1 MKTKVIYECKCRSLS
16 TNNKNMIG
24 SVGTPRKLMHLS
36 QAIIVSVVWDALNT
50 CMATELQQFK
60 FQIDNKSKSFK
71 MCVLIFPLFCL
82 SSFCERVV
90 EVWVW
95 VSSVIVQCFS
105 YFRLLY
111 KSRCCLIP
119 FGKGHICCIS
129 KFMNTFRVVYS
140 VKALF
145 AVQLNTLILF
155 DNVKAHLVFS

>member
-1 MKTKVIYECKCRSLS
+1 
-16 TNNKNMIG
+16 MIG
-24 SVGTPRKLMHLS
+24 SVGTPQKLMCMS
-36 QAIIVSVVWDALNT
+36 QVIIVSGVWDALNT

-60 FQIDNKSKSFK
+60 FQINNKSKSFK
-71 MCVLIFPLFCL
+71 ICVLISPLFLFCL
-82 SSFCERVV
+82 SSFCKRVV

-95 VSSVIVQCFS
+95 VSSIIVQCFS
-105 YFRLLY
+105 YSRLLY

-145 AVQLNTLILF
+145 AVQLNTLFCLIM
-155 DNVKAHLVFS
+155 

>member
-1 MKTKVIYECKCRSLS
+1 
-16 TNNKNMIG
+16 MIG
-24 SVGTPRKLMHLS
+24 SIGTPQKLVLMS
-36 QAIIVSVVWDALNT
+36 QAIILFCVWDALNT
-50 CMATELQQFK
+50 CIATELQQIK

-71 MCVLIFPLFCL
+71 IGVLISPPFLFYL
-82 SSFCERVV
+82 SSFCERAV

-95 VSSVIVQCFS
+95 VCFLIVQCFS
-105 YFRLLY
+105 YSRLFY

-145 AVQLNTLILF
+145 AVQLNTLFCLIMW
-155 DNVKAHLVFS
+155 KHI